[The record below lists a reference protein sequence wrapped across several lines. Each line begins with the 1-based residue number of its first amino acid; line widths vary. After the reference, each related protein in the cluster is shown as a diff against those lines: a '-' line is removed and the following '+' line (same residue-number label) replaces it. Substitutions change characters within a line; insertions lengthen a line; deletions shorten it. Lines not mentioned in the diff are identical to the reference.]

1 MRTLPAFLVTVLCVA
16 CVTPGDVPDAV
27 QRDALAP
34 THVLRVGVYQGS
46 PTSLVRDA
54 SGQDHGVA
62 IEMGR
67 QLAHH
72 LAVPYRQVEFQR
84 ISEVLD
90 AVKTGDVDFA
100 ISNATASRAKDVDFT
115 QPVLSIELGYL
126 VPDGSQLRSMEEV
139 DRAGVRIGVTQGST
153 SQTTLPKY
161 LALASVVPV
170 ANVVAAREKLSRG
183 ELEAFAT
190 NKAILFEL
198 ADGMPGSTVLAGN
211 WGVES
216 VAVAIP
222 KGRDAGL
229 AYLRRFVEDAKK
241 SGLVS
246 GASSR
251 AGLRGA
257 TAAPPGG

>member
-72 LAVPYRQVEFQR
+72 LAVTYREVEFQR

-115 QPVLSIELGYL
+115 QRVLSVGLG
-126 VPDGSQLRSMEEV
+126 
-139 DRAGVRIGVTQGST
+139 
-153 SQTTLPKY
+153 
-161 LALASVVPV
+161 
-170 ANVVAAREKLSRG
+170 
-183 ELEAFAT
+183 
-190 NKAILFEL
+190 
-198 ADGMPGSTVLAGN
+198 VLGT
-211 WGVES
+211 
-216 VAVAIP
+216 
-222 KGRDAGL
+222 R
-229 AYLRRFVEDAKK
+229 
-241 SGLVS
+241 
-246 GASSR
+246 
-251 AGLRGA
+251 
-257 TAAPPGG
+257 